1 MRRLWTLSII
11 IIASLAIATAGF
23 ANPPAH
29 APAHGV
35 RAKHDAHSQPQTRDS
50 GGFEFRFDS
59 ERGISI
65 AVGLP
70 GVYFEAGH
78 FFRYHD
84 GKWQVSV
91 RSDGGWKAAKK
102 NATPEAVRKAHAQH
116 KASKIKHKKR

>member
-1 MRRLWTLSII
+1 MRRLWTLSFS
-11 IIASLAIATAGF
+11 IIASLTIATAGF

-35 RAKHDAHSQPQTRDS
+35 RAKHNAHSQPQTRAS

-78 FFRYHD
+78 FYRYDD
-84 GKWQVSV
+84 GRWQMSV

-102 NATPEAVRKAHAQH
+102 NTTPEAIRKAHA
-116 KASKIKHKKR
+116 KHKSAKTKRKKH